1 MRIINSV
8 HNNFNKRGGKMPKI
22 LENVKEDILK
32 VSRDMILEEDYSNIS
47 IRKIAQRCGISAGTV
62 YNYFNSKQEIIE
74 YITKSEWDLL
84 IRRIEYSNKNTEDY
98 IKKLNIIFTEIR
110 NFINKVHNIQYNDFL
125 NTFETERFFEMKK
138 HKDDFHEQLSNKVYE
153 ALEKESFF
161 NNDKLVCNIIIKMF
175 FSYSTYLHIEFED
188 LKPYIEKL
196 IH

>member
-1 MRIINSV
+1 INSV
-8 HNNFNKRGGKMPKI
+8 HNNFNKRGGNMPKI

>member
-1 MRIINSV
+1 SIINSV
-8 HNNFNKRGGKMPKI
+8 HNNFNKRGGNMPKI

>member
-1 MRIINSV
+1 IINSV
-8 HNNFNKRGGKMPKI
+8 HNNFNKRGGNMPKI

>member
-1 MRIINSV
+1 
-8 HNNFNKRGGKMPKI
+8 MPKI

-32 VSRDMILEEDYSNIS
+32 VARDMILEEDYSNIS
-47 IRKIAQRCGISAGTV
+47 IRKMAQRCGISAGTV
-62 YNYFNSKQEIIE
+62 YNYFDSKQEIIE

-98 IKKLNIIFTEIR
+98 IKKLDIIFTEIR

-125 NTFETERFFEMKK
+125 NTFETKRFFEMKK

-153 ALEKESFF
+153 ALEKEKFF
-161 NNDKLVCNIIIKMF
+161 NNDTLVCNIIIKMF
-175 FSYSTYLHIEFED
+175 FSYSAHTHIEFKD

>member
-1 MRIINSV
+1 NSV
-8 HNNFNKRGGKMPKI
+8 HNNFNKRGGNMPKI

>member
-1 MRIINSV
+1 
-8 HNNFNKRGGKMPKI
+8 MPKI

-125 NTFETERFFEMKK
+125 NTFETEIF
-138 HKDDFHEQLSNKVYE
+138 
-153 ALEKESFF
+153 
-161 NNDKLVCNIIIKMF
+161 
-175 FSYSTYLHIEFED
+175 
-188 LKPYIEKL
+188 
-196 IH
+196 